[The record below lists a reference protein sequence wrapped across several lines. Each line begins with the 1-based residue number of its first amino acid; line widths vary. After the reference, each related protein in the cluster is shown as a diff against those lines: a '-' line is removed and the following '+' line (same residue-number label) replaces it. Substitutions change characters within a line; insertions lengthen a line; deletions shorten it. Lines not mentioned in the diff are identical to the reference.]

1 MGENNNRR
9 DERHNGIAAE
19 QKRIRR
25 TAGESGDCGSTR
37 PASAGRTGRAGRN
50 GRAGRTA
57 ATGKHGETTAK
68 ISSVEIPEETNKTDA
83 TDFPIASKEAP
94 KEAAKPKT
102 KQGKPKQVRKKKKNN
117 ADQLSGVI
125 QSATMLIAS
134 RPGKEHWAFSKEE
147 SDKIAEPLANI
158 LENSEAFEKIAEHS
172 DALALCFAVTMAV
185 VPRAFVEIEL
195 SKAKPKKQKNKREV
209 EKNVELRSGN
219 AEQLKRADENRAGTG
234 DHRNDNTEFAAVRPS
249 NAYGMDALIPAII

>member
-1 MGENNNRR
+1 MGENNIRR
-9 DERHNGIAAE
+9 DERYNGNVTE

-25 TAGESGDCGSTR
+25 TAGESGDRGSTR
-37 PASAGRTGRAGRN
+37 PASAGRTGRAGR
-50 GRAGRTA
+50 TA
-57 ATGKHGETTAK
+57 ATGKHGETFAE
-68 ISSVEIPEETNKTDA
+68 ISSVEIPEETNKADA
-83 TDFPIASKEAP
+83 TDFPIATKEAP
-94 KEAAKPKT
+94 KEASKPKP

-117 ADQLSGVI
+117 AEQLSGVI

-134 RPGKEHWAFSKEE
+134 RPGKEHWQFSKEE

-209 EKNVELRSGN
+209 QKNVELRSGN
-219 AEQLKRADENRAGTG
+219 AEQLKRADENRAGPG
-234 DHRNDNTEFAAVRPS
+234 DHRTDNTELAAVRS
-249 NAYGMDALIPAII
+249 SDAYGMDALIPAII

>member
-9 DERHNGIAAE
+9 NERHNGDAAE
-19 QKRIRR
+19 QKRIGR
-25 TAGESGDCGSTR
+25 TAGESGDRGSTR
-37 PASAGRTGRAGRN
+37 TTSAGRT

-57 ATGKHGETTAK
+57 ATGKRGEKVAE
-68 ISSVEIPEETNKTDA
+68 ISAVEIPEETNKADA
-83 TDFPIASKEAP
+83 TDFPIAAKEAP

-134 RPGKEHWAFSKEE
+134 RPGKEHWEFTKEE

-209 EKNVELRSGN
+209 HSHVELRSGN
-219 AEQLKRADENRAGTG
+219 TGEPKRADENRTGTG
-234 DHRNDNTEFAAVRPS
+234 NNEANIPELAAVRPS
-249 NAYGMDALIPAII
+249 NAYGMDALIPSII

>member
-9 DERHNGIAAE
+9 DERYNGDVTE
-19 QKRIRR
+19 QNRIRR
-25 TAGESGDCGSTR
+25 TAGESGDRGGTR
-37 PASAGRTGRAGRN
+37 SAGAGRT

-57 ATGKHGETTAK
+57 ATGKHGEK
-68 ISSVEIPEETNKTDA
+68 VSEISSVEIPEETNKADA
-83 TDFPIASKEAP
+83 TDFPVAAKEAP

-117 ADQLSGVI
+117 AEQLSGVI

-185 VPRAFVEIEL
+185 VPRTFIEIEL

-209 EKNVELRSGN
+209 QKNVELRSGN

>member
-1 MGENNNRR
+1 MGENNIRR
-9 DERHNGIAAE
+9 DERHNGVVTE
-19 QKRIRR
+19 QKRISR
-25 TAGESGDCGSTR
+25 TSGESGDRGGTR
-37 PASAGRTGRAGRN
+37 TASAGRT

-57 ATGKHGETTAK
+57 ATGKHGETVAD
-68 ISSVEIPEETNKTDA
+68 ISAVKIPEETNKADA
-83 TDFPIASKEAP
+83 SDFPVAAKEAT
-94 KEAAKPKT
+94 KPKT

-117 ADQLSGVI
+117 VEQLSGVI
-125 QSATMLIAS
+125 QSATMLVAS

-209 EKNVELRSGN
+209 HKNVELRSGN
-219 AEQLKRADENRAGTG
+219 VEQPKRADENRAGT
-234 DHRNDNTEFAAVRPS
+234 RNNESDNTELAAVRS
-249 NAYGMDALIPAII
+249 SDAYGMDALIPAII

>member
-25 TAGESGDCGSTR
+25 TAGESGNSGSPR
-37 PASAGRTGRAGRN
+37 PTSAGRT

-57 ATGKHGETTAK
+57 ATGKYGEKVAE
-68 ISSVEIPEETNKTDA
+68 ISYVEIPEETNKADA
-83 TDFPIASKEAP
+83 TDFPVAAKEAP
-94 KEAAKPKT
+94 KEAAKSKA

-117 ADQLSGVI
+117 AEQLSGVI
-125 QSATMLIAS
+125 QSATMLVAS

-209 EKNVELRSGN
+209 QKNVELRSGN
-219 AEQLKRADENRAGTG
+219 VEQPKRADENRAGP
-234 DHRNDNTEFAAVRPS
+234 RNNESDNTELAAVRS
-249 NAYGMDALIPAII
+249 SDAYGMDALIPAII

>member
-1 MGENNNRR
+1 MGENNIRR
-9 DERHNGIAAE
+9 DERHNGNVTE

-25 TAGESGDCGSTR
+25 TAGESGDRGSTR
-37 PASAGRTGRAGRN
+37 PAGAGRT

-57 ATGKHGETTAK
+57 ATGKHGETVAQ
-68 ISSVEIPEETNKTDA
+68 ISSVKIPEETNKTDA
-83 TDFPIASKEAP
+83 TDFPIAPKEAP

-117 ADQLSGVI
+117 AEQLSGVI

-147 SDKIAEPLANI
+147 SDKIAEPLANM

-185 VPRAFVEIEL
+185 VPRAFVDIEFN
-195 SKAKPKKQKNKREV
+195 KAKPKKQKNKREV
-209 EKNVELRSGN
+209 EKHVELRSGN
-219 AEQLKRADENRAGTG
+219 VEQPKRADENRAGR
-234 DHRNDNTEFAAVRPS
+234 RNTEPDNTELAAVRS
-249 NAYGMDALIPAII
+249 SDAYGMDALIPAII

>member
-9 DERHNGIAAE
+9 DERYNGIASE

-25 TAGESGDCGSTR
+25 TAGESGNSGSPR
-37 PASAGRTGRAGRN
+37 PAGAGRT

-57 ATGKHGETTAK
+57 ATGNHGEAVSE
-68 ISSVEIPEETNKTDA
+68 ISAVEIPEETNKADA
-83 TDFPIASKEAP
+83 TDFPVAA

-117 ADQLSGVI
+117 AEQLSGVI

-209 EKNVELRSGN
+209 QKNVELRSGN
-219 AEQLKRADENRAGTG
+219 AEQLKRADENRAGPG
-234 DHRNDNTEFAAVRPS
+234 DHRNDNTEFTAVRSS